1 MKKPLKKVISLIK
14 EQMVANAAGTGGGFG
29 GSADAKGPTAGFDPV
44 MKPRKRYIYQ
54 RGLRKKFF
62 VLCLVSLLVTHHLI
76 QISNWQINL

>member
-1 MKKPLKKVISLIK
+1 MKAKPLKKVISLIK

-54 RGLRKKFF
+54 S
-62 VLCLVSLLVTHHLI
+62 CLLYTSP
-76 QISNWQINL
+76 SPRD

>member
-44 MKPRKRYIYQ
+44 IKPRKRYIYQ
-54 RGLRKKFF
+54 RGLRKKFC
-62 VLCLVSLLVTHHLI
+62 VLCLVLQQVMHHPI
-76 QISNWQINL
+76 QILNWQINL